1 MLQDTLDTVDRF
13 TAAIRDLYWSV
24 NYKEPSIS
32 DTVVLAARQIVHEV
46 VKEFLDELDRWEQ
59 PLADTDDAD
68 VFGGEAP
75 TTDLAGEN
83 GTGAGV
89 VAGGRRCEEVVV
101 LGPIL
106 GCGVLGRLREHVGE
120 VSDVLRVA
128 RPAGRGRLGDRL
140 QPAVQRDEKIV
151 MVRHRHVAHL
161 GGKAEGALANASKYG
176 REQLPVSPISP
187 L

>member
-1 MLQDTLDTVDRF
+1 MFATSVDDNCSSKLDDHGRIGMLQDTLDTVDRF

-75 TTDLAGEN
+75 TTDLAG
-83 GTGAGV
+83 V
-89 VAGGRRCEEVVV
+89 FY
-101 LGPIL
+101 
-106 GCGVLGRLREHVGE
+106 
-120 VSDVLRVA
+120 SA
-128 RPAGRGRLGDRL
+128 R
-140 QPAVQRDEKIV
+140 
-151 MVRHRHVAHL
+151 
-161 GGKAEGALANASKYG
+161 
-176 REQLPVSPISP
+176 PVSPNLKDHELWEDLARRSLSGDP
-187 L
+187 LTRDDFKSLNALAGWLADGILSELDGPTTAAG